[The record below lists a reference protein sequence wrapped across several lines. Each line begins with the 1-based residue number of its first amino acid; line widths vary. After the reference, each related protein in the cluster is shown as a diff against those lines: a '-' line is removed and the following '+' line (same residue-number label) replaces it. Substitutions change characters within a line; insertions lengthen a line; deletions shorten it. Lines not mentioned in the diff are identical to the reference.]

1 MTADRENPRISAH
14 KICQAIDPANA
25 KASPIASMA
34 TFPILIAAGDQRC
47 VMVGG
52 ADLGYTPPG

>member
-1 MTADRENPRISAH
+1 
-14 KICQAIDPANA
+14 
-25 KASPIASMA
+25 MA